1 MIKHDFPVMEKDKWI
16 EKITPGQDIV
26 MTGFIAL
33 EGTARLA
40 GEQRERLL
48 RTLPEELLNEAE
60 SFLNY
65 LTRVPEAAAVVRH
78 GATAMITV
86 GDGGIMTALWTLAAY
101 SGTGMRVNLRSI
113 PVKQETIEI
122 CETLELN
129 PYHLLSGGCALLTA
143 DNGYRLC
150 AELGESGVEASV
162 IGRITADNDKVIV
175 NGDSLGFLNR
185 PQTDEYIRYYAAPY
199 LRRVK

>member
-1 MIKHDFPVMEKDKWI
+1 MIKYEHDFPIIGSDRHI

-40 GEQRERLL
+40 KEQREGLL
-48 RTLPEELLNEAE
+48 KTLPEELLDEAE
-60 SFLNY
+60 GFLKY
-65 LTRVPEAAAVVRH
+65 LTKVPEAAVAIQH
-78 GATAMITV
+78 GATAMLTV
-86 GDGGIMTALWTLAAY
+86 GDGGIMTALWILAGY
-101 SGTGMRVNLRSI
+101 SGTGMRVILRDI

-122 CETLELN
+122 CEVLELN

-150 AELGESGVEASV
+150 ADLKELGFAASV
-162 IGRITADNDKVIV
+162 VGHITADNDKAII
-175 NGDSLGFLNR
+175 NGEGTGFLNR
-185 PQTDEYIRYYAAPY
+185 PQTDEYIRFYES
-199 LRRVK
+199 VC